1 MPRAEPAA
9 RTVKFFRTFRSYAA
23 HQERMKKKALS
34 SIEESG
40 VAAALE
46 RCSALAERIDAE
58 LREKK
63 PKRLDIAALAE
74 FQVSLERAA
83 SVLRQ
88 GSIHPPQSS
97 SASRFTAGAS
107 GFLNLSQS
115 GERPDR

>member
-1 MPRAEPAA
+1 MALAGTGE
-9 RTVKFFRTFRSYAA
+9 RTVKFRSFRTYAE
-23 HQERMKKKALS
+23 HQGRMTKRALA
-34 SIEESG
+34 SIEQSG
-40 VAAALE
+40 AAAALE
-46 RCSALAERIDAE
+46 RCRALAERIDAE

-63 PKRLDIAALAE
+63 TEHLDTAALAE

-97 SASRFTAGAS
+97 SASRLTAGAS

>member
-1 MPRAEPAA
+1 MPRAETAA
-9 RTVKFFRTFRSYAA
+9 RTVKFRTFRSYAA
-23 HQERMKKKALS
+23 HQERMKKKALRT
-34 SIEESG
+34 IEENG
-40 VAAALE
+40 LAAALE
-46 RCSALAERIDAE
+46 RCRALAERIDAE

-63 PKRLDIAALAE
+63 LERLDTAALAE